1 MYGRVDRGGSREGK
15 KSLRKNKI
23 AIADKIKNSEKQQAA
38 VERPSKSPLAPSLA
52 NKSSDAGIIDCGCNF
67 VSRRFENDLSRVIQR
82 ALTGGVDGMIIV
94 SNDFDKQDV
103 VSLLVKQYSGS
114 LYACVGIHPDNVKR
128 ANDKL
133 FQQRQEALKD
143 IAVMPETVAVVC
155 GLDWTREF
163 ATRYPQEKLLINHFE
178 LAAEVDLPVV
188 VCTIGDGAAEK
199 LAEKLNDPTLP
210 KVSGVAVYNFMGTA
224 AELDMLLAVTSVPVY
239 IMISGVI
246 CDASN
251 AKGQEIRGLVS
262 KIPRDRLL
270 LCSDS
275 PKFTPQ
281 NIDDPYIRDQK
292 NEPSNMP
299 WVVKEIAAALDVP
312 VAEIGAAM
320 RANGKTFFKLHDKG
334 EGPAAAAPAAAAVS
348 ESSAQH
354 DDDSDDDN
362 NGIYDDFDSDDYAD
376 APKSDIVIPANPGK
390 PLEIGPRTPAPLQ
403 TPSAIIASRE
413 ESESASG
420 KASTSSTASGAKPQG
435 AGAATA
441 SKEARYAC
449 ILCRNVLAV
458 SKDIIP
464 HDQGLDQLKD
474 LKRAKNDVEFDS
486 ANVMFVHEVQ
496 WMKEMSTYERKE
508 SSVPLAE
515 GKLDCPKCGSKH
527 IGKWHL
533 PSGSDQPIYT
543 LKKKRVDLLVEG
555 DDTKSRM
562 QEDELD
568 SDDSDDDGRP
578 GKKNKKRKKVV
589 KQGNL
594 SNMGNFRNKGYNAA
608 KTTAGKKKGR
618 KGDEDDE

>member
-1 MYGRVDRGGSREGK
+1 
-15 KSLRKNKI
+15 
-23 AIADKIKNSEKQQAA
+23 
-38 VERPSKSPLAPSLA
+38 LA
-52 NKSSDAGIIDCGCNF
+52 NKSSESGIIDSGCNF

-82 ALTGGVDGMIIV
+82 ALTGGVDAMIIV

-114 LYACVGIHPDNVKR
+114 LFAGVGIHPDNVKR

-133 FQQRQEALKD
+133 FQQRQESLKD

-163 ATRYPQEKLLINHFE
+163 ATRYPQEKLLVNHFE

-210 KVSGVAVYNFMGTA
+210 KVSGVAVYNFMGTP
-224 AELDMLLAVTSVPVY
+224 AEMDMLLAVTSVPVY

-246 CDASN
+246 CDPSN

-334 EGPAAAAPAAAAVS
+334 EGPVETAPAAAAAS
-348 ESSAQH
+348 QSAARQE
-354 DDDSDDDN
+354 DDSDSDDN
-362 NGIYDDFDSDDYAD
+362 GVYDDFDSDDYAD
-376 APKSDIVIPANPGK
+376 APKSDVVIPANPGK

-413 ESESASG
+413 ESESGKSSSSG
-420 KASTSSTASGAKPQG
+420 SKQQ
-435 AGAATA
+435 AAAA

-449 ILCRNVLAV
+449 ILCRNGLAT

-464 HDQGLDQLKD
+464 HDQGLEQLKD

-496 WMKEMSTYERKE
+496 WMKDLSTHERKE

-515 GKLDCPKCGSKH
+515 GKLDCPKCGSKRTLFQALRSH
-527 IGKWHL
+527 I
-533 PSGSDQPIYT
+533 Y
-543 LKKKRVDLLVEG
+543 
-555 DDTKSRM
+555 SRN
-562 QEDELD
+562 
-568 SDDSDDDGRP
+568 S
-578 GKKNKKRKKVV
+578 
-589 KQGNL
+589 
-594 SNMGNFRNKGYNAA
+594 
-608 KTTAGKKKGR
+608 
-618 KGDEDDE
+618 